1 MKKVFA
7 LLCGILLLCAACAPV
22 TPETPEQSAD
32 ATTAATT
39 TTTSIVTTVTA
50 ATTTTVA
57 TTATTTATATTAT
70 TATPS
75 TTAKPTTCGYISSY
89 PIPFTVDE
97 YRTFLAE
104 VAKNPEHITDTIAK
118 DNFYKPEHFRE
129 WFVDKQAHVP
139 LLSGEWSF
147 TDWNRQED
155 HEVVIEQR
163 GSCLISITNGDYRI
177 YLEHYM
183 YDHEESSIDGWLS
196 TWFKDGVYEITKRR
210 TLTTKDGREVV
221 LVEARKDKDHSDRQV
236 IFINVDGYSWRITEE
251 PVYNTDFVNMELFED
266 LLRNLS
272 FEKIEL

>member
-1 MKKVFA
+1 MKKAFA
-7 LLCGILLLCAACAPV
+7 LLCGILLLCGCAV
-22 TPETPEQSAD
+22 TSVPSESAPD
-32 ATTAATT
+32 
-39 TTTSIVTTVTA
+39 
-50 ATTTTVA
+50 
-57 TTATTTATATTAT
+57 TATTTITLTDPMTAETTGT
-70 TATPS
+70 
-75 TTAKPTTCGYISSY
+75 GYRSEY
-89 PIPFTVDE
+89 PVFFTVAE
-97 YRTFLAE
+97 YRFFLTE
-104 VAKNPEHITDTIAK
+104 VAKNPEHITDMIAK
-118 DNFYKPEHFRE
+118 DGFYKPEYFRE

-147 TDWNRQED
+147 TGWNRQED
-155 HEVVIEQR
+155 HEVVLEQR

-236 IFINVDGYSWRITEE
+236 VFINVDGYSWRITEE
-251 PVYNTDFVNMELFED
+251 PFYNTDFVNMELFED

>member
-1 MKKVFA
+1 M
-7 LLCGILLLCAACAPV
+7 
-22 TPETPEQSAD
+22 
-32 ATTAATT
+32 
-39 TTTSIVTTVTA
+39 
-50 ATTTTVA
+50 
-57 TTATTTATATTAT
+57 
-70 TATPS
+70 
-75 TTAKPTTCGYISSY
+75 
-89 PIPFTVDE
+89 DE
-97 YRTFLAE
+97 YRAFLAE

-118 DNFYKPEHFRE
+118 DRFYKPEYFRE

-147 TDWNRQED
+147 TGWNRQED
-155 HEVVIEQR
+155 HEVVLEQR

-266 LLRNLS
+266 LVRNLS